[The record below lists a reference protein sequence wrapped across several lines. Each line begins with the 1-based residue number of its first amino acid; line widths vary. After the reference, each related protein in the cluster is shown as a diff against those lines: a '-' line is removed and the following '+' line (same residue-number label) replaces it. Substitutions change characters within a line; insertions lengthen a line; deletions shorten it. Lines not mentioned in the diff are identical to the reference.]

1 MLKSIL
7 EYQKSFQK
15 LINDLKVNK
24 KVLAIFAFGSIVS
37 GDLWDESDI
46 DLFVLYKDNFN
57 EIRDVYSEILG
68 IDVHMKLLSKESF
81 LNLYK
86 SDGKKGFA
94 RNILLSSK
102 IVFSRDDEITSTF
115 NEARYSL
122 DKHIEKWNLVYLGKL
137 MKDLRVTK
145 KYLHNDSIFT
155 AYEILIRALD
165 SFSKLY
171 LNLNGYT
178 VSKDAVRM
186 ATNLNDDFNNIINDL
201 FYEPMSKENIENIL
215 LYIERFLELN
225 IVASTKGLLE
235 FLNEK
240 RTFLSSYEIKN
251 DVSFK
256 EFDIKIEDI
265 LKELLK
271 RNLVK
276 KDIRKLDIEDSKK
289 LINENV
295 YSCKNYNF

>member
-7 EYQKSFQK
+7 EYQKAFQK
-15 LINDLKVNK
+15 LVNDLKINK
-24 KVLAIFAFGSIVS
+24 KVLAVFAFGSIIN

-46 DLFVLYKDNFN
+46 DLFVLYKDNFH

-68 IDVHMKLLSKESF
+68 IDVHIKLLSKESF

-86 SDGKKGFA
+86 TDGKKGFA
-94 RNILLSSK
+94 RNLLLSSK
-102 IVFSRDDEITSTF
+102 IVFSRDTEITSTF
-115 NEARYSL
+115 NEARYTL
-122 DKHIEKWNLVYLGKL
+122 DNHIEKWNLVYLGKL
-137 MKDLRVTK
+137 IKDIRIIK
-145 KYLHNDSIFT
+145 KYLYNDSVFT
-155 AYEILIRALD
+155 SYEILIRALD

-186 ATNLNDDFNNIINDL
+186 ATNLNDNFNKLTNDL
-201 FYEPMSKENIENIL
+201 FSEPISKENIEEIL

-225 IVASTKGLLE
+225 IVAATKSLMQ

-240 RTFLSSYEIKN
+240 KTFFSSYEIKN
-251 DVSFK
+251 DIKFK
-256 EFDIKIEDI
+256 EFEIKIEDI

-271 RNLVK
+271 KNLVK
-276 KDIRKLDIEDSKK
+276 KDVRKLDIEDSKK
-289 LINENV
+289 INENV
-295 YSCKNYNF
+295 YACKNYNF

>member
-102 IVFSRDDEITSTF
+102 IVFSRDDEITSIF

-186 ATNLNDDFNNIINDL
+186 ATNLNDDFNSIINDL

>member
-186 ATNLNDDFNNIINDL
+186 ATNLNDDFNSIINDL
-201 FYEPMSKENIENIL
+201 FYEPMSKENIENTL

>member
-7 EYQKSFQK
+7 KYQKSFQK

-137 MKDLRVTK
+137 MKDLRITK
-145 KYLHNDSIFT
+145 KYLHNDSVFT
-155 AYEILIRALD
+155 SYEILIRALD

-201 FYEPMSKENIENIL
+201 FYEPMSKENIESTL
-215 LYIERFLELN
+215 VYIERFLELN
-225 IVASTKGLLE
+225 IVASTKALLE

-251 DVSFK
+251 DVRFK

>member
-15 LINDLKVNK
+15 LINDLKVNR
-24 KVLAIFAFGSIVS
+24 KVLAIFAFGSIIS

-102 IVFSRDDEITSTF
+102 IVFSRDEEITLTF
-115 NEARYSL
+115 DEAKYSL

-137 MKDLRVTK
+137 IKDLRVTK
-145 KYLHNDSIFT
+145 KYLHNGSVFT
-155 AYEILIRALD
+155 SYEILIRALD

-186 ATNLNDDFNNIINDL
+186 ATNLNDNFNNIINDL
-201 FYEPMSKENIENIL
+201 FYKPMSKENIENTL
-215 LYIERFLELN
+215 MYIERFLELN
-225 IVASTKGLLE
+225 IVASTKALIE

-251 DVSFK
+251 DVRFK

-276 KDIRKLDIEDSKK
+276 KDIRKLDIEDNKK

-295 YSCKNYNF
+295 YSCKDYNF

>member
-145 KYLHNDSIFT
+145 KYLHNDSVFT
-155 AYEILIRALD
+155 SYEILIRALD

-201 FYEPMSKENIENIL
+201 FYEPMSKENIESTL
-215 LYIERFLELN
+215 VYIERFLELN
-225 IVASTKGLLE
+225 IVASTKALLE

-251 DVSFK
+251 DVRFK

>member
-15 LINDLKVNK
+15 LVNDLKFNK
-24 KVLAIFAFGSIVS
+24 KVLAIFAFGSIIS

-46 DLFVLYKDNFN
+46 DLFVLYKDNFD
-57 EIRDVYSEILG
+57 EIRDVYSEMLG
-68 IDVHMKLLSKESF
+68 IDIHIKLLSKQSF

-86 SDGKKGFA
+86 NNGKKGFA
-94 RNILLSSK
+94 RNLLLSSK
-102 IVFSRDDEITSTF
+102 IVFSRDDEITLTF

-137 MKDLRVTK
+137 IKDLRITK
-145 KYLHNDSIFT
+145 KYLYNDSIFT
-155 AYEILIRALD
+155 SYEILIRALD

-186 ATNLNDDFNNIINDL
+186 ATNLNDDFNKVINSL
-201 FYEPMSKENIENIL
+201 FYEPMSKENIEETLI
-215 LYIERFLELN
+215 YIEKFLELN
-225 IVASTKGLLE
+225 IFTATKALIE

-240 RTFLSSYEIKN
+240 KTFLSSYEIKN
-251 DVSFK
+251 DIRFK

-276 KDIRKLDIEDSKK
+276 KDVRKLDIDDSKK
-289 LINENV
+289 INENV

>member
-7 EYQKSFQK
+7 KYQKSFQK

-145 KYLHNDSIFT
+145 KYLHNDSVFT
-155 AYEILIRALD
+155 SYEILIRALD

-201 FYEPMSKENIENIL
+201 FYEPMSKENIESTL
-215 LYIERFLELN
+215 VYIERFLELN
-225 IVASTKGLLE
+225 IVASTKALLE

-251 DVSFK
+251 DVRFK

>member
-7 EYQKSFQK
+7 KYQKSFQK

-68 IDVHMKLLSKESF
+68 IDVHMKLLSKEGF
-81 LNLYK
+81 LNVYK

-145 KYLHNDSIFT
+145 KYLHNDSVFT
-155 AYEILIRALD
+155 SYEILIRALD

-201 FYEPMSKENIENIL
+201 FYEPMSKENIESTL
-215 LYIERFLELN
+215 VYIERFLELN
-225 IVASTKGLLE
+225 IVASTKALLE

-251 DVSFK
+251 DVRFK

>member
-7 EYQKSFQK
+7 KYQKSFQK

-145 KYLHNDSIFT
+145 KYLHNNSIFT
-155 AYEILIRALD
+155 SYEILIRALD

-186 ATNLNDDFNNIINDL
+186 ATNLNDEFNNIINDL
-201 FYEPMSKENIENIL
+201 FYEPISKENIESTL
-215 LYIERFLELN
+215 VYIERFLELN
-225 IVASTKGLLE
+225 IVASTKALLE

-251 DVSFK
+251 DMRFK

>member
-271 RNLVK
+271 RKLVK

>member
-15 LINDLKVNK
+15 LINDLKVNR
-24 KVLAIFAFGSIVS
+24 KVLAIFAFGSIIS

-86 SDGKKGFA
+86 SDGTKGFA

-102 IVFSRDDEITSTF
+102 IVFSRDEEITLTF
-115 NEARYSL
+115 DEAKYSL

-137 MKDLRVTK
+137 IKDLRVTK
-145 KYLHNDSIFT
+145 KYLHNGSVFT
-155 AYEILIRALD
+155 SYEILIRALD

-186 ATNLNDDFNNIINDL
+186 ATNLNDNFNNIINDL
-201 FYEPMSKENIENIL
+201 FYKPMSKENIENTL
-215 LYIERFLELN
+215 MYIERFLELN
-225 IVASTKGLLE
+225 IVASTKALIE

-251 DVSFK
+251 DVRFK

-276 KDIRKLDIEDSKK
+276 KDIRKLDIEDNKK
-289 LINENV
+289 LIN
-295 YSCKNYNF
+295 

>member
-1 MLKSIL
+1 
-7 EYQKSFQK
+7 
-15 LINDLKVNK
+15 
-24 KVLAIFAFGSIVS
+24 
-37 GDLWDESDI
+37 
-46 DLFVLYKDNFN
+46 
-57 EIRDVYSEILG
+57 
-68 IDVHMKLLSKESF
+68 MKLLSKESF

-186 ATNLNDDFNNIINDL
+186 ATNLNDDFNSIINDL

>member
-15 LINDLKVNK
+15 LINDLKVNR
-24 KVLAIFAFGSIVS
+24 KVLAIFAFGSIIS

-46 DLFVLYKDNFN
+46 DLFVLYKDNFD

-102 IVFSRDDEITSTF
+102 IVFSRDEEITLTF
-115 NEARYSL
+115 DEAKYSL

-137 MKDLRVTK
+137 IKDLRVTK
-145 KYLHNDSIFT
+145 KYLHNGSVFT
-155 AYEILIRALD
+155 SYEILIRALD

-186 ATNLNDDFNNIINDL
+186 ATNLNDNFNNIINDL
-201 FYEPMSKENIENIL
+201 FYKPMSKENIENTL
-215 LYIERFLELN
+215 MYIERFLELN
-225 IVASTKGLLE
+225 IVASTKALIE

-251 DVSFK
+251 DVRFK

-276 KDIRKLDIEDSKK
+276 KDIRKLDIEDNKK

-295 YSCKNYNF
+295 YSCKDYNF

>member
-186 ATNLNDDFNNIINDL
+186 ATNLNDDFNSIINDL

-276 KDIRKLDIEDSKK
+276 KDIRKLNIEDSKK

>member
-7 EYQKSFQK
+7 KYQKSFQK

-145 KYLHNDSIFT
+145 KYLHNDSVFT
-155 AYEILIRALD
+155 SYEILIRALD

-186 ATNLNDDFNNIINDL
+186 ATNLNDDFNKIINDL
-201 FYEPMSKENIENIL
+201 FYEPMSKENIESTL
-215 LYIERFLELN
+215 VYIERFLELN
-225 IVASTKGLLE
+225 IVASTKALLE

-251 DVSFK
+251 DVRFK

>member
-186 ATNLNDDFNNIINDL
+186 ATNLNDDFNSIINDL

>member
-1 MLKSIL
+1 MLKLIL

-68 IDVHMKLLSKESF
+68 IDVHMKLLSKENF

-137 MKDLRVTK
+137 IKDLRVTK
-145 KYLHNDSIFT
+145 KYLHNDSVFT
-155 AYEILIRALD
+155 SYEILIRALD

-201 FYEPMSKENIENIL
+201 FYEPMSKESIENTL
-215 LYIERFLELN
+215 VYIERFLELN
-225 IVASTKGLLE
+225 IVASTKALLE

-251 DVSFK
+251 DVRFK

-276 KDIRKLDIEDSKK
+276 KDIRKLDIENSKK

>member
-7 EYQKSFQK
+7 KYQKSFQK

-145 KYLHNDSIFT
+145 KYLHNDSVFT
-155 AYEILIRALD
+155 SYEILIRALD

-201 FYEPMSKENIENIL
+201 FYEPMSKENIESTL
-215 LYIERFLELN
+215 VYIERFLELN
-225 IVASTKGLLE
+225 IVASTKALLE

-251 DVSFK
+251 DVKFK

>member
-15 LINDLKVNK
+15 LINDLKVNR
-24 KVLAIFAFGSIVS
+24 KVLAIFAFGSIIS

-46 DLFVLYKDNFN
+46 DLFVLYKDNFD

-102 IVFSRDDEITSTF
+102 IVFSRDEEITLTF
-115 NEARYSL
+115 DEAKYSL

-137 MKDLRVTK
+137 IKDLRVTK
-145 KYLHNDSIFT
+145 KYLHNGSVFT
-155 AYEILIRALD
+155 SYEILIRALD

-186 ATNLNDDFNNIINDL
+186 ATNLNDNFNNIINDL
-201 FYEPMSKENIENIL
+201 FYKPMSKENIENTL
-215 LYIERFLELN
+215 MYIERFLELN
-225 IVASTKGLLE
+225 IVASTKALIE

-251 DVSFK
+251 DVRFK

-276 KDIRKLDIEDSKK
+276 KDIRKLDIEDNKK

>member
-7 EYQKSFQK
+7 KYQKSFQK

-145 KYLHNDSIFT
+145 KYLHNDSVFT
-155 AYEILIRALD
+155 SYEILIRALD

-201 FYEPMSKENIENIL
+201 FYEPMSKENIESTL
-215 LYIERFLELN
+215 VYIERFLELN
-225 IVASTKGLLE
+225 IVASTKALLE

-240 RTFLSSYEIKN
+240 GTFLSSYEIKN
-251 DVSFK
+251 DVRFK

>member
-1 MLKSIL
+1 QSIL

-186 ATNLNDDFNNIINDL
+186 ATNLNDDFNSIINDL
-201 FYEPMSKENIENIL
+201 FYEPMSKENIENTL